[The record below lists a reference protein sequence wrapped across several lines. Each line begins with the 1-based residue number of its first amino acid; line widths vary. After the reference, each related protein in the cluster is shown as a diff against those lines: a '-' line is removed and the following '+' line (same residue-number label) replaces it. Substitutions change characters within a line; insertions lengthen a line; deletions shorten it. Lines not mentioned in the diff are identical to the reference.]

1 MKGKTMQTRRQFLLH
16 TIPATIT
23 LGFAASAFAQATHVE
38 ESSPSATALGYKHDA
53 TKVDVKKYPAYAAG
67 KNCAGCT
74 LFQGKAG
81 DPWGACGALGGKQ
94 VNAKG
99 WCIAWAK
106 KA

>member
-1 MKGKTMQTRRQFLLH
+1 MKTRRQFIFF
-16 TIPATIT
+16 TIPAALT
-23 LGFAASAFAQATHVE
+23 LGYTASATAQASHVDE
-38 ESSPSATALGYKHDA
+38 NAAAAIALGYKHDA
-53 TKVDVKKYPAYAAG
+53 SKVDAKKYPAYAAG
-67 KNCAGCT
+67 KNCATCT

-81 DPWGACGALGGKQ
+81 DAWAACGALGGKQ

>member
-1 MKGKTMQTRRQFLLH
+1 MKTRRQFIFF
-16 TIPATIT
+16 TIPAALT
-23 LGFAASAFAQATHVE
+23 LGYTASATAQASHVDE
-38 ESSPSATALGYKHDA
+38 NAAAAIALGYKHDA
-53 TKVDVKKYPAYAAG
+53 SKVDAKKYPAYAAG
-67 KNCAGCT
+67 KNCANCT

-81 DPWGACGALGGKQ
+81 DPWAACGALGGKQ